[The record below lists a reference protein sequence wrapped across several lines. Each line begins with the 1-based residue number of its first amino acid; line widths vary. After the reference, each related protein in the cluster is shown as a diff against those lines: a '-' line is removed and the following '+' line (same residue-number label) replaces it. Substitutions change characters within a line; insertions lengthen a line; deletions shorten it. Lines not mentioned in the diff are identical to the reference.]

1 MAAIVLDKCI
11 SRKEVDNNGTPYT
24 THIIYNYEFIDDF
37 EEPQLGR
44 VGKFLLQ
51 TVLRYKSQERD
62 TPLVITN
69 HLLENG
75 NLSLLSSTES
85 VIPTKQSSVLPSTRK
100 ISAIPLA
107 KNWGPTFYEK
117 GNHTLS
123 LMVRVT
129 PLHIHRLEHQLN
141 HNYTFSI
148 EGRTKKNQITTASIS
163 YRAT

>member
-11 SRKEVDNNGTPYT
+11 LRKEVDNNGTPYT

-75 NLSLLSSTES
+75 NLSLFSSTES
-85 VIPTKQSSVLPSTRK
+85 IIPTKQPSVLPSTRK
-100 ISAIPLA
+100 ISAIPPA

-129 PLHIHRLEHQLN
+129 SLHIHRLEHQLN

-148 EGRTKKNQITTASIS
+148 EGGTKKNQITAASIS
-163 YRAT
+163 Y